1 MRFLCA
7 RQAWHDAF
15 VIDYGSQDYAE
26 MAASAGVQ
34 KSARGND
41 GRVIDSCERGL
52 IQHAVQVLKE
62 RDAIAYAWGM
72 RAYAPEGWFT
82 MSEQAALLNWARMEF
97 FKENP
102 DLVGWKDD
110 AVRHGKLMI
119 LAKIA
124 LHDCANE
131 DARGGDSE
139 TVQKAHRRSN
149 ESMAQ
154 AIGVCGKTFKE
165 RYERVDL
172 SLRRIYGQLPARALP
187 CVAGVVAAYGQKLAG

>member
-15 VIDYGSQDYAE
+15 FIDYGSRDYAE
-26 MAASAGVQ
+26 MAASVGVQ

-41 GRVIDSCERGL
+41 GKILDACERGL
-52 IQHAVQVLKE
+52 IQHAVQLLRE

-72 RAYAPEGWFT
+72 RAYAPDGWST
-82 MSEQAALLNWARMEF
+82 ISEKAALVNWVRAEF

-102 DLVGWKDD
+102 DLASWKDD
-110 AVRHGKLMI
+110 AARHGKLMV
-119 LAKIA
+119 LARIA

-139 TVQKAHRRSN
+139 EVLKAHRRSH
-149 ESMAQ
+149 EALAQ
-154 AIGVCGKTFKE
+154 AIGVCTKTYKQTWD
-165 RYERVDL
+165 RVNL
-172 SLRRIYGQLPARALP
+172 SLRGIYGRLPARALP
-187 CVAGVVAAYGQKLAG
+187 CVAGVVAGYSQKLAS